1 MENSLKLKGLK
12 SFLSGISKPV
22 DLTEGTPWKVILKYA
37 LPIMFSYLLQQ
48 IYVLTDAIICGQVL
62 TAGEV
67 AGVNDTF
74 PLTFIFLQLAF
85 GCTAGFSVITA
96 GCVGRG
102 DAKGTRR
109 SFAAQIYL
117 SFAISV
123 LLTILSIA
131 LLPWMLGIINVTPAN
146 REVYDAAYTYCLIV
160 FIGIAAQM
168 GYNFIC
174 SILRSIGD
182 SVTPLVFLVI
192 STALNVGLDLLFLVP
207 LKMGP
212 AGAAIATV
220 LAQFISFI
228 ACMVYTFAKYEK
240 LRISG
245 DEWRVSLQSMKN
257 HLIQGLPL
265 GLQFSILAIGIIVMQ
280 GAVVRFD
287 ITESGIMLADTPA
300 QNGYGAA
307 NKLINFLM
315 AFFNGLG
322 AAVLGYN
329 AQNYGKGEYDRIK
342 RGTLQSLVMML
353 IISFMCLGAALLMA
367 RNGWYQYIFM
377 SADKVNDATIMY
389 GNTFLYIDM
398 ITYPLL
404 GFLLV
409 TRSGVQGVCKPA
421 YVLGAGIAE
430 LAARI
435 LICTFVP
442 SLVNGAPIDAN
453 ASHLAYASVC
463 AADPGAWIAAC
474 IVLLI
479 PTINIIIRKRH

>member
-1 MENSLKLKGLK
+1 
-12 SFLSGISKPV
+12 
-22 DLTEGTPWKVILKYA
+22 
-37 LPIMFSYLLQQ
+37 
-48 IYVLTDAIICGQVL
+48 
-62 TAGEV
+62 
-67 AGVNDTF
+67 
-74 PLTFIFLQLAF
+74 
-85 GCTAGFSVITA
+85 
-96 GCVGRG
+96 
-102 DAKGTRR
+102 
-109 SFAAQIYL
+109 
-117 SFAISV
+117 
-123 LLTILSIA
+123 
-131 LLPWMLGIINVTPAN
+131 
-146 REVYDAAYTYCLIV
+146 
-160 FIGIAAQM
+160 M

-377 SADKVNDATIMY
+377 SAESRRMFSVPASRNLRRA
-389 GNTFLYIDM
+389 FL
-398 ITYPLL
+398 
-404 GFLLV
+404 
-409 TRSGVQGVCKPA
+409 SA
-421 YVLGAGIAE
+421 
-430 LAARI
+430 
-435 LICTFVP
+435 P
-442 SLVNGAPIDAN
+442 SCRL
-453 ASHLAYASVC
+453 S
-463 AADPGAWIAAC
+463 
-474 IVLLI
+474 
-479 PTINIIIRKRH
+479 